1 LRLGIE
7 LRPPPL
13 GTHTS
18 RRDVEKRLSRR
29 SEGVNAPPRP
39 PKKRGR
45 EGDRINSGDCRR
57 WRNGEVFRHK
67 RHAECVPHGRRGE
80 GVQKVEPRGEDV
92 VRKTIH
98 IDDGRRD
105 SPSPAVS
112 REVWAGI
119 SKYFMA
125 LMSEEGCSR
134 SK

>member
-1 LRLGIE
+1 
-7 LRPPPL
+7 
-13 GTHTS
+13 
-18 RRDVEKRLSRR
+18 
-29 SEGVNAPPRP
+29 
-39 PKKRGR
+39 
-45 EGDRINSGDCRR
+45 
-57 WRNGEVFRHK
+57 
-67 RHAECVPHGRRGE
+67 
-80 GVQKVEPRGEDV
+80 V